1 MIQWCNHKIKNNSL
15 GIRVSKILQKVL
27 SYLYCLSTILL
38 VIANMGC
45 TVNPDDIS
53 SATSIEEIMTLA
65 ERAKNR
71 GSFKEAGDF
80 YMEVDR
86 IYPYSDA
93 ARKALIKAMTVYHEG
108 TDLYNA
114 RISAKR
120 YLALYPDGPDAA
132 FAQYMIGLSF
142 FDAIVDVRRDQGSAL
157 DAVEAFKLLNLKYP
171 KNPYKDLA
179 AQKLKIAY
187 SQLAGQEMSVGRYY
201 MKREEYLAAINRFS
215 IVVNEY
221 SDSIFLV
228 EAYYRLTEAYLALGL
243 NNLAKEN
250 NSLFTKQFPKSDWAS
265 RSNQLVRRLKL

>member
-1 MIQWCNHKIKNNSL
+1 MIHWSYRKNKNDGIGIK
-15 GIRVSKILQKVL
+15 VSKILQKVL
-27 SYLYCLSTILL
+27 NSLYSLSIIILVL
-38 VIANMGC
+38 ANIGC

-53 SATSIEEIMTLA
+53 SATTIEEIMSLA

-71 GSFKEAGDF
+71 GAFKEAGDF

-93 ARKALIKAMTVYHEG
+93 ARKSLIKAMTAYHKG
-108 TDLYNA
+108 TDLSNA
-114 RISAKR
+114 RFSAKR

-157 DAVEAFKLLNLKYP
+157 DAVKAFRTLDLEYP
-171 KNPYKDLA
+171 NSPYKDLA
-179 AQKLKIAY
+179 EQKLKISY
-187 SQLAGQEMSVGRYY
+187 SQLAGQEMAVGRYY
-201 MKREEYLAAINRFS
+201 MKRDEYLAAINRFT

-221 SDSIFLV
+221 ADSIFSV

-243 NNLAKEN
+243 NKLATEN
-250 NSLFTKQFPKSDWAS
+250 NSLFMKQFPNSDWTLK
-265 RSNQLVRRLKL
+265 SNQLVRRFNL